1 MLNKE
6 LDNKYSIK
14 NKIYNLGFRES
25 TLRGIKTTQKESLNP
40 TVLNHLAI
48 VEAKLGYRFKIVKRD
63 PTRDKRLIEFLY
75 SLPYDS
81 FVIDGT
87 ERGLIRKAM
96 DGIVPEDLLV
106 DTRVRGQQSADW
118 LQRLGPKWQ
127 SLRQELMSICNTQ
140 DEIMK

>member
-1 MLNKE
+1 M
-6 LDNKYSIK
+6 
-14 NKIYNLGFRES
+14 
-25 TLRGIKTTQKESLNP
+25 
-40 TVLNHLAI
+40 
-48 VEAKLGYRFKIVKRD
+48 
-63 PTRDKRLIEFLY
+63 IEFLY

-140 DEIMK
+140 DEIMKYYTKAPIEKQINRNDSISSLNSMGQEVRELFIIKIVSKFMIKSRREEYEKELEKA